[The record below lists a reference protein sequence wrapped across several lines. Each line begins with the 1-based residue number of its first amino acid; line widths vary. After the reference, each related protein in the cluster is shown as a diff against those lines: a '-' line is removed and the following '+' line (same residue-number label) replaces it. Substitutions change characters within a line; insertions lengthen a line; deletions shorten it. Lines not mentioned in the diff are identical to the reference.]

1 MSTMDLRFE
10 DGIHQLTLTNGDAGN
25 ALTTPVFEEYIAA
38 FEEVKSFKGNTAL
51 LVTSDH
57 EKTFSTG
64 IDLQWLMQQDADGM
78 NKFSAAVS
86 RSLLELATLDVPTV
100 CAINGNAYAAGAII
114 PCAFD
119 FRLMREDRGRFCFP
133 EVNINVPFEEV
144 TMACARLIPA
154 PQAIEEMLYTGV
166 AFTGAECLEKGLVS
180 SIHSLETLGES
191 AKLLAMEMAKKDR
204 STFGLIKKAYRKDI
218 YALKER
224 RLAES

>member
-1 MSTMDLRFE
+1 MSTMNLTFA
-10 DGIHQLTLTNGDAGN
+10 DGIHHLILTDGDAGN
-25 ALTTPVFEEYIAA
+25 ALRTSVFDEYLSAI
-38 FEEVKSFKGNTAL
+38 EEVKSFKGNTAL

-64 IDLQWLMQQDADGM
+64 IDLEWLMQQDADGM
-78 NKFSAAVS
+78 KGFADAVA
-86 RSLLELATLDVPTV
+86 RCLLELATLDVPTV

-114 PCAFD
+114 PCTFD

-144 TMACARLIPA
+144 SMACARLVPA
-154 PQAIEEMLYTGV
+154 PQAIEEMIYTGV
-166 AFTGAECLEKGLVS
+166 AFTGVECLEKGIVS
-180 SIHSLETLGES
+180 SIHSLESLGES

-204 STFGLIKKAYRKDI
+204 TTFSQIKKVYRKDI

-224 RLAES
+224 RLG